1 MEQQIQSP
9 ESRMDETK
17 RWRGEGGGGGLMMHQ
32 VSVKPSASSLV
43 ILHFNVN

>member
-17 RWRGEGGGGGLMMHQ
+17 RWRGEGGGVNDAPSLCQ
-32 VSVKPSASSLV
+32 TVSIQPGNLT
-43 ILHFNVN
+43 L